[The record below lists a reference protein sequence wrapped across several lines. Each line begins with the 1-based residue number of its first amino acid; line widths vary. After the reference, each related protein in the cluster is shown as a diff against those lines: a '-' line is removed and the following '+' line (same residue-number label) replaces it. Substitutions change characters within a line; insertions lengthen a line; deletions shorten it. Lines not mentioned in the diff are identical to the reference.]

1 MKYLLIIHM
10 NPANWEALPADVR
23 EEVMAGHGE
32 FIKELTAS
40 GELLGFA
47 ALADPS
53 QTRTVRVREG
63 EPAVTDG
70 PYLEAKEWLAGY
82 YAIETETPERAYELA
97 GQIPDARYFAIE
109 VRPVMNYSGMEM

>member
-10 NPANWEALPADVR
+10 NPANWEALPAEVR
-23 EEVMAGHGE
+23 EAVMAGHEE
-32 FIKELTAS
+32 FIKELTGT

-53 QTRTVRVREG
+53 QTRTARVRDG
-63 EPAVTDG
+63 ELTVTDG

-82 YAIETETPERAYELA
+82 YAIEAETPERAYELA
-97 GQIPDARYFAIE
+97 GKIPDAKYFAIE
-109 VRPVMNYSGMEM
+109 VRPIMASSGLEM